1 LVHGGTGV
9 GNIQNNYGVVVMVN
23 RDINFSLWL
32 DFIERDYLKN
42 EFSNLLEKGIVNGAT
57 SNPAIFANAITTSPA
72 YKEQLASLEG
82 KSAKEKYEA
91 LAIEDIRTAAQMLRP
106 LYDDG
111 NDGYISIEVDPF
123 LCNDTEGTIA
133 EGRRLFEAIGEPNVM
148 VKVPATQAGY
158 EAMTELMSMGIS
170 VNATLVFS
178 PKQATQCFKAMTK
191 GIAKGEQYGSCR
203 VEAVISVF
211 VSRFDRA
218 LDAELEAVGIEAG
231 KTGIYNA
238 AKIYNMIEGNGV
250 RNIRALF
257 ASTGVKG
264 DNFEPNYYIKELM
277 AADSVNTAPLKTI
290 EAHIATSDRAE
301 ALPLDQAL
309 INGYFMNLED
319 NGFRMEEVYKK
330 LLDEGLLAFEESF
343 QDMLDQIK

>member
-1 LVHGGTGV
+1 
-9 GNIQNNYGVVVMVN
+9 MVN
-23 RDINFSLWL
+23 RGINFSLWL

-42 EFSNLLEKGIVNGAT
+42 EFGKLLEQGIVNGAT
-57 SNPAIFANAITTSPA
+57 SNPAIFASAITTSPA

-91 LAIEDIRTAAQMLRP
+91 LAIADIKTAAQMLRP
-106 LYDDG
+106 LYDEG

-123 LCNDTEGTIA
+123 LCNDTQGTID
-133 EGRRLFEAIGEPNVM
+133 EGKRLFKAIGEPNVM

-158 EAMTELMSMGIS
+158 DAMTALMEDGIS
-170 VNATLVFS
+170 VNATLIFS

-191 GIAKGEQYGSCR
+191 GIQKCEAYGGCR

-211 VSRFDRA
+211 VSRFDRM
-218 LDAELEAVGIEAG
+218 LDAELEQAGIDPF

-238 AKIYNMIEGNGV
+238 AKIYNMIEGNEIP
-250 RNIRALF
+250 NIRALF

-264 DNFEPNYYIKELM
+264 DALPANYYIKELM
-277 AADSVNTAPLKTI
+277 AAHSVNTAPLATI
-290 EAHIATSDRAE
+290 EAHIETATE
-301 ALPLDQAL
+301 TKELLPIDDKL

-319 NGFRMEEVYKK
+319 NGFDMEKIYKQ
-330 LLDEGLLAFEESF
+330 LLDEGLEAFEQSF
-343 QDMLDQIK
+343 KDMLEQIK